1 MEKTISKVYYDL
13 EGGFGS
19 IEKTW
24 QAARKIDPSITKRD
38 VKAFLDKQEV
48 RQGKKRRGDNSFIPF
63 APREEYQFDLADF
76 GASAVKFRYAFVA
89 IDVFSKKLVV
99 VPIESKKPEECI
111 RALDH
116 VIEKMGTPNYAYTD
130 DGGEF
135 KGAFDERLKH
145 HFIEHII
152 TRTHAIFAERVI
164 RTLREQIQ
172 VRLEATK
179 TGRAYWWK
187 MLDPV
192 VKQYNDTAHVT
203 TGEAPNDIH
212 NLTIE
217 EDKDWI
223 EELRERIAGKAH
235 KRRTYPT
242 IAVGDR
248 VKLLRKPGK
257 YGEYKI
263 GFVAWSKEI
272 YRVSRIEYHEGSPVF
287 FLEGREADNRGY
299 RLHEIRK
306 VEGVEKPAVTRA
318 TIKRAP
324 AVSSR
329 VAMKPVAAA
338 AVVPNPP
345 TVRRRIRGKQV
356 EAPSRPPP
364 AAAVAS
370 TRHRRV
376 RGKTTDPNYV
386 HPLAHMIAS

>member
-1 MEKTISKVYYDL
+1 MSKEATISKVYYDL
-13 EGGFGS
+13 EKGFGS
-19 IEKTW
+19 IAKTH
-24 QAARKIDPSITKRD
+24 QAAKKIDPSIKRED
-38 VKAFLDKQEV
+38 VKAFLDKQEL

-76 GASAVKFRYAFVA
+76 GASAVKYRYAFVA
-89 IDVFSKKLVV
+89 IDVFSKMLAV
-99 VPIESKKPEECI
+99 VPIESKKPEECA
-111 RALDH
+111 RALDQ
-116 VIEKMGTPNYAYTD
+116 VIEKMRTPNYAYTD

-135 KGAFDERLKH
+135 KGTFVERLKYY
-145 HFIEHII
+145 FIEHMI
-152 TRTHAIFAERVI
+152 TRAHAIFAERVI

-187 MLDPV
+187 MVDPV
-192 VKQYNDTAHVT
+192 VKQYNDTEHVT

-212 NLTIE
+212 RLTIE

-223 EELRERIAGKAH
+223 EELRGRIAGKVH

-263 GFVAWSKEI
+263 GFVAWTKET
-272 YRVSRIEYHEGSPVF
+272 YRVSRIEYHEDSPVF

-306 VEGVEKPAVTRA
+306 VDGVEKPAVTRV
-318 TIKRAP
+318 TVKRAP

-329 VAMKPVAAA
+329 VATKPVAA
-338 AVVPNPP
+338 VPDPPP
-345 TVRRRIRGKQV
+345 TVRRRLRGKQ
-356 EAPSRPPP
+356 
-364 AAAVAS
+364 AVA
-370 TRHRRV
+370 
-376 RGKTTDPNYV
+376 V
-386 HPLAHMIAS
+386 HPLAHMIAA

>member
-1 MEKTISKVYYDL
+1 MSKEATISKVYYDL
-13 EGGFGS
+13 EKGFGS
-19 IEKTW
+19 IAKTH
-24 QAARKIDPSITKRD
+24 QAAKKIDPSIKRED
-38 VKAFLDKQEV
+38 VKTFLDKQEL

-63 APREEYQFDLADF
+63 APREEFQFDLADF
-76 GASAVKFRYAFVA
+76 GASAVKFRYAFAA
-89 IDVFSKKLVV
+89 IDVFSKKLTV
-99 VPIESKKPEECI
+99 VPIESKKPEKCV

-135 KGAFDERLKH
+135 KGPFDERLKYV
-145 HFIEHII
+145 FIEHKHII

-187 MLDPV
+187 MIDPV
-192 VKQYNDTAHVT
+192 VKQYNDTEHVT

-212 NLTIE
+212 NLTFE

-223 EELRERIAGKAH
+223 EELRGRIAGKAH

-242 IAVGDR
+242 IVVGDR
-248 VKLLRKPGK
+248 VKVLRKPGK

-263 GFVAWSKEI
+263 GFVAWSKET
-272 YRVSRIEYHEGSPVF
+272 YRVSRIEYHEGSPAF

-299 RLHEIRK
+299 RLHEIWK

-318 TIKRAP
+318 TVKRAP

-329 VAMKPVAAA
+329 VATKPVAAA
-338 AVVPNPP
+338 AAPEPP
-345 TVRRRIRGKQV
+345 TVRRRIRGKQA
-356 EAPSRPPP
+356 EAPSRPPAV
-364 AAAVAS
+364 AAAG
-370 TRHRRV
+370 TRRRV
-376 RGKTTDPNYV
+376 RGK
-386 HPLAHMIAS
+386 